1 MSELQYTLP
10 ASVATQ
16 QDLRRLMN
24 EVERIDNALVEA
36 EIHQR
41 TGHSSDEELVLSR
54 QLGDFVAANEID
66 IKDGGARAGLITA
79 LRQLKDSAPVVH
91 VTFAASAGR
100 DELAKLVD
108 WVRQSVHPQAVLTIG
123 LSPEL
128 IGGAYVRTTN
138 KVFDLSV
145 RSQLAEGR
153 QIIQKE
159 LEALSGAV

>member
-1 MSELQYTLP
+1 M
-10 ASVATQ
+10 
-16 QDLRRLMN
+16 
-24 EVERIDNALVEA
+24 
-36 EIHQR
+36 
-41 TGHSSDEELVLSR
+41 
-54 QLGDFVAANEID
+54 
-66 IKDGGARAGLITA
+66 
-79 LRQLKDSAPVVH
+79 VH

-145 RSQLAEGR
+145 RSQLAQGR

-159 LEALSGAV
+159 LEALSGAI